1 MPPRDHKLRTMTTGI
16 AGAQARYM
24 DPRVR
29 ELVLLALMC
38 ALLCGVALM
47 YERQHVA
54 AVFAALACGTVVLA
68 VPLRRLD
75 Q

>member
-1 MPPRDHKLRTMTTGI
+1 VRARQVLACLMMTHARTGLKR
-16 AGAQARYM
+16 RYM

-29 ELVLLALMC
+29 ELVLLALLC

-47 YERQHVA
+47 YEQQLVA

-68 VPLRRLD
+68 VALRRLD
-75 Q
+75 